1 MSDLKNTVLSR
12 NHSALLNA
20 ENNHSARQKRRF
32 TTWPPET
39 SALQERCFL
48 VLVLGTSLFL
58 GACSFFLI
66 GGQTILH
73 LGTKRATRRRRRPHS
88 THGGADDTGS
98 GSVIATAAFVIGT
111 ATAVTSITRARRRGV
126 RHVRPRQ
133 RRQRRQ
139 WRAAAGSGGSGGSG
153 GAGGGGGGGGD
164 GGGGSPAVTPGVVR
178 AKAHSG
184 GDSGGGGGGDGGGC
198 ASGGSGGCVSSN
210 LGSGTSRR
218 ATG

>member
-73 LGTKRATRRRRRPHS
+73 LGTKRATRRRRPPHS
-88 THGGADDTGS
+88 THGGTDDTGS

-126 RHVRPRQ
+126 RHVRSRQ
-133 RRQRRQ
+133 RRQRWCG
-139 WRAAAGSGGSGGSG
+139 WRRGWRWGWRRWFTCSNPGG
-153 GAGGGGGGGGD
+153 GAGEG
-164 GGGGSPAVTPGVVR
+164 
-178 AKAHSG
+178 
-184 GDSGGGGGGDGGGC
+184 
-198 ASGGSGGCVSSN
+198 
-210 LGSGTSRR
+210 SRR
-218 ATG
+218 RRQRRRWGRRRRRLR